1 MDKVR
6 TLYCNQEK
14 LLQKAAAMNG
24 VELKL
29 SKYVRTPK
37 NAAMVCVYVY
47 ICFFC
52 L

>member
-6 TLYCNQEK
+6 TLYCNQDT
-14 LLQKAAAMNG
+14 LMAKAQAMDG

-29 SKYVRTPK
+29 SKYIRNPK
-37 NAAMVCVYVY
+37 FAAKV
-47 ICFFC
+47 CFFC